1 MGRRKE
7 RRFAALS
14 AAGRRVKLDLF
25 AEPSGMLKYNF
36 EFYAFDGGSVVRLS
50 EFRNIACLWFL
61 NLAEFGARDVGGSSA
76 QEEVGGDSDSKSH
89 AKLPSSPSSSG
100 QQPEN
105 PLLLLE
111 QYSDDELDEGS
122 SGHNRAV
129 SEDAS
134 IDIDE
139 EEKVVAAK
147 KTDDSEINQDKEPM
161 EQLLMDN
168 GSASQD
174 PLQKLE
180 KGSVTESDSDDLLKQ
195 TNKMEETTSPATFD
209 EHLVGDVCSCWKMVL
224 HEESNQYYYWNI
236 VTGETSWEVPDILAQ
251 ANVTTSAE
259 KVVND
264 TEGKKDAIIGPY
276 ESSTPLD
283 MEEGDMTTRKP
294 SVDSKVNCQTSDS
307 ADLGTKTDVSNE
319 AIKGESIEDEEGNRD
334 ANQSNGT
341 PLPCR
346 HSVESNS
353 GTDLSSKLIKHCESL
368 LDRLN
373 SVKSLNCYQEGQDLK
388 LKCTLEI
395 ENRLADIKA
404 LASHGSSLL
413 PFWMHSESQIKRLE
427 AAVEGV
433 IQCNNSATLGGFEAT
448 LESREGIGDDT
459 EIDASEK
466 KALFTAVESH
476 ADYTFRKSNY
486 EANNDGATTTE
497 DVPSLWYSS
506 NYPVIDVGGKSEIT
520 RTEKESEL
528 APRPVLHSG
537 EDVDMDVD
545 MEVDD
550 TSSIKSPHGGT
561 SGARYHASTELSNVH
576 NTLGDQV
583 STAPGEVFG
592 VAPPGEEW
600 IPPPPPDNEPFP
612 PPPPD
617 DEPFPPP
624 PPDEPPETSYP
635 PVSHL
640 GSVQPFPYPEQYT
653 LSYPG
658 SSLEYYG
665 QTNLEVP
672 GTASYTHSDGGQ
684 VAVPHLPQY
693 YEAVANLYA
702 VAPVIVNPIEPTTY
716 YGLQNGTL
724 NPVPLISGVPES
736 SGTQSEPDPETL
748 DSGTAGTMDFHPQA
762 GTNLLLETNPN
773 VAKSGDASVKAP
785 TELLLQTSKSQSKV
799 TRSKK
804 RTVAVVSTL
813 RSNKK
818 VSSLVD
824 KWKAAKEEL
833 HEEEEEPEDAYEIL
847 EKKRQREI
855 EEWRA
860 QQIASGEAKVNANFQ
875 PLGGDWRERVKRKRS
890 QRMKE
895 SEQSSPDVATEGNQQ
910 PDLVELS
917 KGLPSGW
924 QLGSGF
930 EKYVL
935 CISSESNL
943 LWKCPTSETTWTRP
957 TD

>member
-7 RRFAALS
+7 RRLAALS

-25 AEPSGMLKYNF
+25 AEPSG
-36 EFYAFDGGSVVRLS
+36 
-50 EFRNIACLWFL
+50 
-61 NLAEFGARDVGGSSA
+61 DVGGSSA

-209 EHLVGDVCSCWKMVL
+209 EHLVGDVRSCWKMVL

-264 TEGKKDAIIGPY
+264 TEGKKYAIIGPY
-276 ESSTPLD
+276 ESITPLD

-404 LASHGSSLL
+404 LASHGPSLL

-497 DVPSLWYSS
+497 DVLSLWYSS
-506 NYPVIDVGGKSEIT
+506 NYPVNDVGGKSEIT
-520 RTEKESEL
+520 GTEKESEL
-528 APRPVLHSG
+528 APRP
-537 EDVDMDVD
+537 
-545 MEVDD
+545 
-550 TSSIKSPHGGT
+550 
-561 SGARYHASTELSNVH
+561 LSNVH

-736 SGTQSEPDPETL
+736 SGTQSEPVPETL

-785 TELLLQTSKSQSKV
+785 TEVPDYTGAPETSS
-799 TRSKK
+799 
-804 RTVAVVSTL
+804 VA
-813 RSNKK
+813 NG
-818 VSSLVD
+818 
-824 KWKAAKEEL
+824 WKAAKEEL

-924 QLGSGF
+924 QVYWD
-930 EKYVL
+930 E
-935 CISSESNL
+935 SSKQIYYGNAR
-943 LWKCPTSETTWTRP
+943 TSETTWTRP